1 MRYYEDDR
9 EEKIPLLIRL
19 MPLSILTKL
28 CDFGWKIEK
37 FMWKFQKPR
46 EPYTGDTKFYFDLY
60 LEEQKEA

>member
-46 EPYTGDTKFYFDLY
+46 EPYT
-60 LEEQKEA
+60 